1 MPVCVCRYSDI
12 GDIGSL
18 ALMRMNIPWPFSD
31 HLIILFV
38 SLCAFLLSLF
48 FVMVRYRLGLPEQFQ
63 ILGALIRPS
72 KPPLLMNRSCTVSV
86 AKFWLRVT
94 QISLI

>member
-1 MPVCVCRYSDI
+1 
-12 GDIGSL
+12 
-18 ALMRMNIPWPFSD
+18 MRMNIPWPFSD

-72 KPPLLMNRSCTVSV
+72 KPPLLMNRSCTVFGCEILV
-86 AKFWLRVT
+86 ASYPDFTDLKRSFNSDFIGNV
-94 QISLI
+94 QC